1 MAGYIQAYQS
11 LVSKFNL
18 DQDQIILE
26 DSLLTIHNF
35 TFETNAKIVAT
46 DSESVDN
53 LIEQNNRFRYPVLTS
68 SSQSKDVIILLHG
81 LNERTW
87 HKHLTGARYLAEQ
100 SGKAVLMFPLSYHI
114 NRGLPDWINPRK
126 MAGALEKR
134 KNSHPGIREASV
146 VNLALSER
154 LTVCPERFF
163 HAGLQSTMDL
173 IRLMDQI
180 RNGEH
185 PLFEKGTRIQIF
197 AYSISCMLIQS
208 LIISNPNNI
217 LKDTK
222 IVLFAGGSIFSK
234 MQGISKFIMD
244 NVAFDIIKKHYTQA
258 VLYKKDFLKNLQP
271 GQIEYQ
277 FADAFRSIVLPDF
290 LRRVR
295 MTAFRNFSD
304 QLMVLALR
312 EDKIMPINGIRE
324 AFGSNFLKS
333 AHSKILHFPYDY
345 THENPFPVLY
355 ERLDEQV
362 DDAFHSVYES
372 ALKFLV

>member
-1 MAGYIQAYQS
+1 MAGYIQSYQS
-11 LVSKFNL
+11 LANKFNL
-18 DQDQIILE
+18 EQDQIVLE
-26 DSLLTIHNF
+26 DSSITIHNF

-46 DSESVDN
+46 DSESADN
-53 LIEQNNRFRYPVLTS
+53 FIEQNNRFRYPVLTS
-68 SSQSKDVIILLHG
+68 SKQAKDVIILLHG

-100 SGKAVLMFPLSYHI
+100 SGKAVLMFPLSFHI
-114 NRGLPDWINPRK
+114 NRGLPEWINPRK
-126 MAGALEKR
+126 MAGALEMR
-134 KNSHPGIREASV
+134 KKNNPGLVEASV

-222 IVLFAGGSIFSK
+222 IVLFAGGSLFSK

-244 NVAFDIIKKHYTQA
+244 SVAFDTIKKHYTQA
-258 VLYKKDFLKNLQP
+258 VLYKKEFLKNLQP
-271 GQIEYQ
+271 GQVEYH
-277 FADAFRSIVLPDF
+277 FADAFRSVVLPDF
-290 LRRVR
+290 LRKVR
-295 MTAFRNFSD
+295 MKAFHDFSD
-304 QLMVLALR
+304 QMMVLALK
-312 EDKIMPINGIRE
+312 EDRIMPINGIRE
-324 AFGSNFLKS
+324 AFGANFLKS
-333 AHSKILHFPYDY
+333 THSKILHFPYAY

-355 ERLDEQV
+355 ERLDKQV

-372 ALKFLV
+372 ALEFLV